1 MITPE
6 GVVVGKL
13 SDGAYF
19 GEIAIL
25 TENRRTTSVRTV
37 CHCHFYTLSKEDF
50 NAVLEGFPEL
60 RERIVAKAMQRLQ
73 KTMRAR
79 SKMPGGE
86 RRRSTHAACGSRRR
100 SEFLNDTAGCLARGS
115 VTGIAPRRDST
126 CAVAEQERHDRHA
139 NKRSSLPRR
148 GSTALTTNGGQDETP
163 EQATVL
169 RAHAN
174 GGTQS
179 TQEEWARKIS
189 AVEEDEEGEGEEEDD
204 DDDEDDSSGEYE
216 EMCTHAAPDTPC
228 F

>member
-139 NKRSSLPRR
+139 KRSSLPRR